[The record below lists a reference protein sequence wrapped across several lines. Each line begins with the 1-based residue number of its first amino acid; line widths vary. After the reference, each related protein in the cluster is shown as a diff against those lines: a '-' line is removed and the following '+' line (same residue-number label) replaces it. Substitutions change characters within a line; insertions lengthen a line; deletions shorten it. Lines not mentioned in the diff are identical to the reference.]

1 MLSCDLLK
9 KLLSLLYREEQEI
22 KDMSRLTQIDL
33 SKQITGT
40 YIVVMEGTTVRKTFK
55 IVRK

>member
-1 MLSCDLLK
+1 VFSEK
-9 KLLSLLYREEQEI
+9 GSLLYREEQEI

-55 IVRK
+55 IVKR